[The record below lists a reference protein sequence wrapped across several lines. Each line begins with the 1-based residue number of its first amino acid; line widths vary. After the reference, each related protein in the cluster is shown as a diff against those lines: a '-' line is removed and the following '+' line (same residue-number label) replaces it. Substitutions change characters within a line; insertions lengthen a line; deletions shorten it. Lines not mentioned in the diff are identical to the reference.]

1 MQLYSGTSKQFVE
14 DTIRHRI
21 DKKLQQNFFAHFRHK
36 ASPSEVRSWQNSLSQ
51 MSSVLQYADLTDH
64 GVVLEYQ
71 LPLSS
76 RRLDCMITGTDDS
89 RNPGAVVVEL
99 KQWSDAQPSGIEDCV
114 VTFLGGRMRQALHP
128 SRQVGN
134 YQLFLEDYHT
144 AFSSGQVALGSCSY
158 LHNLQFDPAN
168 ELFNPRHEALL
179 NSYPIF
185 TGDQTPDLARFL
197 QERVG
202 GGGGV
207 DVMATVL
214 ESEFKASRKLLDHV
228 KDVIDRQ
235 DVYVLLDEQQ
245 VVFNEVLAMA
255 RESFHERGKTAVLV
269 TGGPGTGKSVI
280 ALNLVAELS
289 GAGYNAQY
297 ATGSRAFT
305 ENLRKLVGP
314 RARNQFKY
322 FATYQEADRDDVDV
336 LICDETHRI
345 RKTGNQRFTP
355 AAKKSDRPLIEHVI
369 ESAKV
374 PVFFIDDLQ
383 VVRPDE
389 VGSTDLIKEAAEDL
403 GVAVHEFEL
412 EAQFRCGG
420 SSGFINWINN
430 TLGIKKTANV
440 LWEGD
445 DTFEFKIVD
454 GVEELEAEIR
464 EKHEAGHKARL
475 AAGFCWPW
483 SDPDDDGNL
492 VPDVV
497 VDGWSRPWNA
507 KPDSTRLAQGIPKSH
522 YWSTAP
528 GGIDQVGCVYTAQ
541 GFEFDYVGI
550 IVGED
555 LRYDRRSG
563 SWIGDKSNSY
573 DRAVTRGAKTAGE
586 LVALLKNTYRVLLT
600 RGMRGC
606 YVHFMDKDTRDFFK
620 SRIR

>member
-158 LHNLQFDPAN
+158 LHNLEFDPAN
-168 ELFNPRHEALL
+168 EIFNARHKALL
-179 NSYPIF
+179 DSYPVF
-185 TGDQTPDLARFL
+185 TGDQTPNLAQFL

-202 GGGGV
+202 GGDGV

-214 ESEFKASRKLLDHV
+214 ESKFKASKKLLDHV
-228 KDVIDRQ
+228 KGVIDHQ

-245 VVFNEVLAMA
+245 VVFNEVLARA
-255 RESFHERGKTAVLV
+255 RESFHEKGKTAVLV

-280 ALNLVAELS
+280 ALNLIAELS
-289 GAGYNAQY
+289 GAGFNAQY

-322 FATYQEADRDDVDV
+322 FATYQLADRDDVDV

-345 RKTGNQRFTP
+345 RETGNQRYTP

-369 ESAKV
+369 EAAKV

-483 SDPDDDGNL
+483 SNPDDDGNSCRT
-492 VPDVV
+492 
-497 VDGWSRPWNA
+497 WW
-507 KPDSTRLAQGIPKSH
+507 
-522 YWSTAP
+522 W
-528 GGIDQVGCVYTAQ
+528 
-541 GFEFDYVGI
+541 
-550 IVGED
+550 
-555 LRYDRRSG
+555 
-563 SWIGDKSNSY
+563 
-573 DRAVTRGAKTAGE
+573 TAGRGPGTPNRTARDWPK
-586 LVALLKNTYRVLLT
+586 VYRNRT
-600 RGMRGC
+600 TGPPPQAG
-606 YVHFMDKDTRDFFK
+606 
-620 SRIR
+620 